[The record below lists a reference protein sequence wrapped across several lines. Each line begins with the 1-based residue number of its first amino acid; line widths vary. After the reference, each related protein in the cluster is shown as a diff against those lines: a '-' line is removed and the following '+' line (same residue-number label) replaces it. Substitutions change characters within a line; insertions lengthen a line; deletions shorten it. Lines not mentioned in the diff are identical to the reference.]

1 MEAGTKSVQFS
12 KVVPQSGQMS
22 MGVSQI
28 FFRADVNE
36 IVSSLPQFAGTY
48 YFKEGL
54 DPLLW
59 LLALV

>member
-1 MEAGTKSVQFS
+1 MG
-12 KVVPQSGQMS
+12 

-48 YFKEGL
+48 YFKEEL
-54 DPLLW
+54 DPRDLPDPESDRYMW
-59 LLALV
+59 PRSA